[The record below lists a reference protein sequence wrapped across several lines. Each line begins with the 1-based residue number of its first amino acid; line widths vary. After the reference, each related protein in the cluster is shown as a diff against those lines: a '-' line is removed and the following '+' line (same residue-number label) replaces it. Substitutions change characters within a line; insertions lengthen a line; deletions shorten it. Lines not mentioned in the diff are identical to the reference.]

1 MEIGMDKHPN
11 DQLIETIADK
21 MKEHEYDN
29 LGFGVFEKVDENL
42 GLGLERGTAWD
53 ASGWEYYCDFGFG
66 G

>member
-21 MKEHEYDN
+21 MKEHENDN

-42 GLGLERGTAWD
+42 GLGLERGTA
-53 ASGWEYYCDFGFG
+53 
-66 G
+66 

>member
-42 GLGLERGTAWD
+42 GLGLERGTA
-53 ASGWEYYCDFGFG
+53 
-66 G
+66 